1 MASGGKGSKSD
12 TTADAD
18 LWQKMANTVTRKAS
32 SRAHPQDEQ
41 LRQTPLKAPVKKG
54 GRTIQALK
62 SPAIGIKPHAAT
74 AAKAVLAPADL
85 RIGQRAGIDN
95 ASSRRLTQGRFEIDQ
110 RLDLHGMTQMAAHA
124 RLRQFIQ
131 NAAIQGHRTVLI
143 ITGKGA
149 AGQGVLRQKVPEW
162 LKEPP
167 LAGLVM
173 AIAQASGKDGGG
185 GALYVRLRRD
195 RDAGL

>member
-32 SRAHPQDEQ
+32 SRAHPQDEH

-54 GRTIQALK
+54 GRTKQAPK
-62 SPAIGIKPHAAT
+62 SPAIGTKPHAAT
-74 AAKAVLAPADL
+74 AKPALAPADL

-131 NAAIQGHRTVLI
+131 NAASQGDRTVLI

-167 LAGLVM
+167 LARLVM

>member
-54 GRTIQALK
+54 GRTKQAPK
-62 SPAIGIKPHAAT
+62 SPAIGTKLHAAT
-74 AAKAVLAPADL
+74 AKPALAPADL

-131 NAAIQGHRTVLI
+131 NAASQGDRTVLI

-167 LAGLVM
+167 LARLVM

>member
-54 GRTIQALK
+54 GRTKQAPK
-62 SPAIGIKPHAAT
+62 SPAIGTMPHAAT
-74 AAKAVLAPADL
+74 AKPALAPADL

-110 RLDLHGMTQMAAHA
+110 RLDLHGMTQMAAQA

-131 NAAIQGHRTVLI
+131 NAASQGDRTVLI

-167 LAGLVM
+167 LARLVM